1 MISKNG
7 LKNKKFKV
15 IQLQIFNK
23 VQNQQLG
30 ENDIMAENT
39 KCACGAANVAIFPC
53 AGASNTG
60 QISNKIAIELVR
72 QEVGNMMCTV
82 GIGARAPGLMK
93 SAESSEKIIAI
104 DGCPVNCARK
114 TLELAG
120 FNVDRHI
127 IISELGI
134 KKTKDMDLKE
144 EEVALALEKVGE
156 ILQSE

>member
-1 MISKNG
+1 
-7 LKNKKFKV
+7 
-15 IQLQIFNK
+15 
-23 VQNQQLG
+23 
-30 ENDIMAENT
+30 MAGNM
-39 KCACGAANVAIFPC
+39 KCACGAANIAIFPC
-53 AGASNTG
+53 SGASNTG
-60 QISNKIAIELVR
+60 QISNKVAIELAR

-93 SAESSEKIIAI
+93 SAESSEKIMAI

-134 KKTKDMDLKE
+134 KKTRDMDLKDE
-144 EEVALALEKVGE
+144 EIALVLEKVGD